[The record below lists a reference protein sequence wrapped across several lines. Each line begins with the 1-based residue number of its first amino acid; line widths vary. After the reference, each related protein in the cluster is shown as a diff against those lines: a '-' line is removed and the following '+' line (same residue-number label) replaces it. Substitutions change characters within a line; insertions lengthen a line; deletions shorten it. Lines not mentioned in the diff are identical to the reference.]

1 VYQKKGDTMSTK
13 KLEEKVNH
21 ISSRMSSLRDEMVA
35 LQTELN
41 SIVKK
46 IEQDMGRIVT
56 ELKKK

>member
-1 VYQKKGDTMSTK
+1 
-13 KLEEKVNH
+13 
-21 ISSRMSSLRDEMVA
+21 MSSLRDEMVA

>member
-1 VYQKKGDTMSTK
+1 MSTK